1 MNKLITAKHPL
12 IEWNHG
18 PLQYAPGEGM
28 TTTIGVFRVEVR
40 LDSDRVASLFVP
52 QVGINGK
59 PISIIMS
66 GLPAGDPVDLEEL
79 EELLDRC
86 VGFLQRRLE
95 AALETIG
102 ETGEQNQ

>member
-1 MNKLITAKHPL
+1 MNKLTTAKHPD
-12 IEWNHG
+12 ITWSYG

-40 LDSDRVASLFVP
+40 RDSDRMVLLYIP
-52 QVGINGK
+52 QVGIDGK
-59 PISIIMS
+59 PIATAVR
-66 GLPAGDPVDLEEL
+66 GLPSGDPVDL

-95 AALETIG
+95 AAIEAIG
-102 ETGEQNQ
+102 EN